1 MNKKALHTLE
11 FDKITEKLAG
21 YAASDMAK
29 KKALDLMP
37 STDIEEITL
46 WQKETS
52 QAVSMIMKKGSL
64 GFGGLRDITAYLKIT
79 SVGGTLSPGD
89 LICIGDFLNVT
100 QRVKSYSQ
108 DEESD
113 NGFDVLH
120 SQFDMLEI
128 AENLKR
134 EIGRCI
140 ISDTEIA
147 DDASVGLRKIRRS
160 ISSANDKIKEQ
171 LNSIIHSQNYKN
183 MLQEPV
189 ITIRNDRYC
198 VPVKSEYK
206 NSFTGMI
213 HDQSSTGA
221 TFFIEPMSV
230 VQLNNK
236 IKDLHGE
243 EKIEIEKILKN
254 LSGLV
259 FENADILKTD
269 LEILSYLD
277 FVFAKAELSVSMNAS
292 EPVFNTNGYINIKKA
307 RHPLLNKEEVVA
319 TDIYLGD
326 KFTTL
331 LITGPNTGGKTVS
344 LKTLGLFTLMGQ
356 AGLHISAFD
365 NSQLNIFDDV
375 FSDIGDE
382 QSIEQSLSTFS
393 SHMSNIVKI
402 LNNVTDNSLV
412 LLDELGAGTDP
423 TEGAAL
429 AVSIIEYLHK
439 RKIRTAITTHYSE
452 LKVYAITTEGVE
464 NASCEFDVETLRPTY
479 RLLIGIPGKSNAF
492 AISKRLGLP
501 DFIIE
506 NAREVLSREDK
517 RFEDVITDLEI
528 SQKALI
534 IEQER
539 AQEYRLEAERL
550 KSDVENQKRKT
561 KQQRDKILENAAE
574 QARRILSDAKDE
586 ADEIIKGMN
595 KMMRE
600 NSSLKELDEK
610 RQQLSKKL
618 NKADE
623 RLSKLKS
630 KKTEKRLKASS
641 KKLSKGDRVFVE
653 SLNQSGELVSE
664 PNSKGEVMIKIG
676 IMNVKADIKD
686 LYVDTSAQKPEE
698 NKKIVPKRYS
708 LGVKSGKAQNIK
720 AELDLRGCMV
730 LEALEKVDKY
740 IDDAYLA
747 GLSPITIIH
756 GKGTGA
762 LRSAIHDYLRNN
774 SGVKSFRLGEY
785 GEGEA
790 GVTIVE
796 LK

>member
-326 KFTTL
+326 KFT
-331 LITGPNTGGKTVS
+331 TGPNTGGKTVS